1 MTGDTPGSGEPRP
14 PDPEP
19 PSPDPGAVTAPY
31 TPAGWSSPEPPPAW
45 PPPSWS
51 PQPNSPPPAASAG
64 NGLPPGVGWAAP
76 VPVVQEVAP
85 GLVFS
90 STGARW
96 VAWFVDVVILGI
108 FLATISAIL
117 DAVGLTSPGPSTASF
132 GEPGYWDAYLR
143 ADPIGAV
150 LTVAVSALYFVGSW
164 TGGRRATLGQRL
176 LSIQVGNAFDG
187 RSLTMEQAVRR
198 WLGLGEVVSL
208 LGVVPGL
215 AGAGSLLL
223 FVWWIVLFVTTATSP
238 TKQGLHDKLANTA
251 VVRPTSAG
259 NGWIMGC
266 FVILLILAL
275 LAMFSIVSLIFLGGQ
290 VSTILS
296 TVGESV

>member
-117 DAVGLTSPGPSTASF
+117 DAVGLTSPVPSTASF

-275 LAMFSIVSLIFLGGQ
+275 LALFSIVSLIFLGGQ

-296 TVGESV
+296 AVGESV

>member
-1 MTGDTPGSGEPRP
+1 MGELARHPVGTQREWRDRSWLFPVGHPDHRARVRRLDHRLRQHPSCDPGLHQHIPQPDPVTGDTPGSGEPRP

-45 PPPSWS
+45 PPASWS

-108 FLATISAIL
+108 FLATISGIL
-117 DAVGLTSPGPSTASF
+117 DAVGLTSPVPSTASF

-164 TGGRRATLGQRL
+164 TGGRRATL
-176 LSIQVGNAFDG
+176 
-187 RSLTMEQAVRR
+187 
-198 WLGLGEVVSL
+198 
-208 LGVVPGL
+208 
-215 AGAGSLLL
+215 
-223 FVWWIVLFVTTATSP
+223 
-238 TKQGLHDKLANTA
+238 
-251 VVRPTSAG
+251 
-259 NGWIMGC
+259 
-266 FVILLILAL
+266 
-275 LAMFSIVSLIFLGGQ
+275 
-290 VSTILS
+290 
-296 TVGESV
+296 